1 MEKTLQSLN
10 IAILGGGQLG
20 RMLLQEAANWDLKI
34 AVMDPGAD
42 APCANLTHEFVTG
55 DYRDYNT
62 VCNFGKGRDIIT
74 IEFEDVNAD
83 ALEQLEKEGVKV
95 FPQPHIL
102 KIIKD
107 KGAQKEFYSKNN
119 IPTAPYVLVE
129 NKKEMEACGIEF
141 PFFQKVRKGGYDGY
155 GVRKISSAADLENA
169 FDAPSMIEK
178 MADLKTEL
186 SVIVAR
192 NENGEIKAFPV
203 VDMEFNPESNMVQ
216 FLYAPAKISPEVEE
230 KAITIAHNII
240 EKLGMVGLLAV
251 ELFYTKQGDV
261 WVNEIAP
268 RPHNSGHHTIEANI
282 CSQYEQHLRAI
293 CNLPLGDTST
303 ILPAVMVNLLGEKEH
318 TGTPVYEGFEDA
330 MKMSG
335 VYVHLYGKS
344 QTKPFRK
351 MGHITII
358 DKDLEAAR
366 KKAFQVKD
374 TVKVKSKKN

>member
-1 MEKTLQSLN
+1 MQKELQQLN
-10 IAILGGGQLG
+10 IGILGGGQLG

-34 AVMDPGAD
+34 AVMDPSNE
-42 APCANLTHEFVTG
+42 APCANLTHEFWQG
-55 DYRDYNT
+55 DFRDFEF
-62 VCNFGKGRDIIT
+62 VQQFGAGKDILT
-74 IEFEDVNAD
+74 IEFEDVNVE
-83 ALEQLEKEGVKV
+83 ALQSLEEKGVKV
-95 FPQPHIL
+95 FPQPRVL

-107 KGAQKEFYSKNN
+107 KGAQKLFYKENN
-119 IPTAPYVLVE
+119 IPTAPFALVE
-129 NKKEMEACGIEF
+129 NAADIKNCGIPF

-155 GVRKISSAADLENA
+155 GVKKISNEHDLINA
-169 FDAPSMIEK
+169 FDAPSMIEQ

-192 NENGEIKAFPV
+192 NEKGEIKTFPV

-216 FLYAPAKISPEVEE
+216 FLFAPAEISVEVEE
-230 KAITIAHNII
+230 KATSIAKTVI

-251 ELFYTKQGDV
+251 ELFYTKQGEI

-303 ILPAVMVNLLGEKEH
+303 LSPAVMLNLLGEKEH
-318 TGTPVYEGFEDA
+318 TGTPYYEGIENV
-330 MKMSG
+330 MQLSG
-335 VYVHLYGKS
+335 VYIHLYGKA

-351 MGHITII
+351 MGHVTVI
-358 DKDLEAAR
+358 DKDLN
-366 KKAFQVKD
+366 KAKQRALEIQR
-374 TVKVKSKKN
+374 TIKVKSK